1 MKTSIN
7 ILIGTR
13 LKELRLHA
21 NLEQQD
27 VANHMGY
34 KSDSTISKWE
44 NGKNLPNGGKLAKLA
59 KLYNTT
65 TDYILHGADKNDA
78 SSLTLSLITETTS
91 KLTENRQQ
99 NVLSFAKSQLEEQD
113 KVIQADF
120 IKEHQKL
127 YAVHAQEAHAAGVGY
142 AYEGTGS
149 LDTYYTDR
157 DDLKAYDYAS
167 LVSGDSMEPQI
178 KNGDVILIKQGYD
191 NVDGGIY
198 SVDYDGKSYL
208 KKVYL
213 QGGQFIM
220 KSINKKY
227 DDIIIDLPLEDTY
240 LNIIGKVV
248 DWFTPVEK

>member
-1 MKTSIN
+1 MFAKN
-7 ILIGTR
+7 LKYLR
-13 LKELRLHA
+13 LKH
-21 NLEQQD
+21 NIEQQEL
-27 VANHMGY
+27 AQRLGR
-34 KSDSTISKWE
+34 KS
-44 NGKNLPNGGKLAKLA
+44 
-59 KLYNTT
+59 
-65 TDYILHGADKNDA
+65 A
-78 SSLTLSLITETTS
+78 SSISEWEKGIYTPKIGILAQIAQIFNVDLDDLMNKDLSSSNQSVVSEINETIT
-91 KLTENRQQ
+91 KLNDTRKN
-99 NVLSFAKSQLEEQD
+99 NVLSFAKSQLDEQR
-113 KVIQADF
+113 KIIQADF
-120 IKEHQKL
+120 IKEHPKL
-127 YAVHAQEAHAAGVGY
+127 YAVHAQEAHAAGIGY

-157 DDLKAYDYAS
+157 NNLKAYDYAS

-198 SVDYDGKSYL
+198 SIDYDGKSYL

-248 DWFTPVEK
+248 DWFTPVER